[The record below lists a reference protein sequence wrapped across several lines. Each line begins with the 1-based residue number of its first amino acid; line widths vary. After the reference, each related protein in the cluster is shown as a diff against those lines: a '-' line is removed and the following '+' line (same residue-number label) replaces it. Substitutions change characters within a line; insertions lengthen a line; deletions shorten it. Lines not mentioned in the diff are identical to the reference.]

1 MKQAYSD
8 NTGSKYSILIVIATA
23 ILLGIIFISLFT
35 SSQILLHNSGLTLSD
50 IFSDRDISITLNSTA
65 AIVLGIATAFI
76 TISVIAYFYFVLN
89 QVHKSYKASIES
101 TVETE
106 YIYKVIRSLSNATIE
121 MDSISQTLK
130 IIAQMYDSTEA
141 AFFIIKSDKF
151 FNSFTTS
158 HEITNKLNKSITGM
172 SIDSQFDEIY
182 RHVLNGDCISIEV
195 DSSSNT
201 PASDESVDNLTETIY
216 AGKSLAYTAI
226 NPVENFDTSEN
237 SLRKPSSNEH
247 VLKLSG
253 AVSKVR
259 IPKVSFLKLLD
270 VKSCLLAPCINL
282 EDQLRGMLVVAN
294 PKLSK
299 KKYNDYNSFKYLVNV
314 SPDLATVA
322 DNIETYSL
330 IKNMGSVDF
339 TTGLLNRNSYKQ
351 TLEELH
357 LDDNQPFACIFIDVN
372 GLHEMNNTY
381 GHEYGDQMLIFVAD
395 TLKKVFPEDEVF
407 RIGGDEF
414 IILAFNHS
422 LSVIDLR
429 VAQINSLIIK
439 AGYSVS
445 IGVEWRDHDQDI
457 ELMVKEADLK
467 MYAAKKRYYQTIGNR
482 RNVRSR

>member
-1 MKQAYSD
+1 M
-8 NTGSKYSILIVIATA
+8 
-23 ILLGIIFISLFT
+23 
-35 SSQILLHNSGLTLSD
+35 
-50 IFSDRDISITLNSTA
+50 
-65 AIVLGIATAFI
+65 
-76 TISVIAYFYFVLN
+76 
-89 QVHKSYKASIES
+89 
-101 TVETE
+101 
-106 YIYKVIRSLSNATIE
+106 
-121 MDSISQTLK
+121 
-130 IIAQMYDSTEA
+130 
-141 AFFIIKSDKF
+141 
-151 FNSFTTS
+151 
-158 HEITNKLNKSITGM
+158 
-172 SIDSQFDEIY
+172 
-182 RHVLNGDCISIEV
+182 
-195 DSSSNT
+195 
-201 PASDESVDNLTETIY
+201 
-216 AGKSLAYTAI
+216 
-226 NPVENFDTSEN
+226 
-237 SLRKPSSNEH
+237 
-247 VLKLSG
+247 
-253 AVSKVR
+253 
-259 IPKVSFLKLLD
+259 
-270 VKSCLLAPCINL
+270 
-282 EDQLRGMLVVAN
+282 
-294 PKLSK
+294 
-299 KKYNDYNSFKYLVNV
+299 NV